1 MLAPILAVFW
11 TLALAASIIVASAVM
26 IRHWNE
32 PRGQSAFIEMIYIL
46 PFAIFPIGANLIHL
60 IAVHARPITVTLEII
75 VFAGMWVFLFKSNM
89 DNPKWCKVKT
99 LLFFVIQILILLGV
113 RELVD

>member
-11 TLALAASIIVASAVM
+11 ILALTTSIIVASTVM

-32 PRGQSAFIEMIYIL
+32 ARGQSAFVETVYIL

-60 IAVHARPITVTLEII
+60 IAVRARPISVSLEIVI
-75 VFAGMWVFLFKSNM
+75 FTCMWIFLFKSNM
-89 DNPKWCKVKT
+89 NNPKWCKVKT
-99 LLFFVIQILILLGV
+99 LLFFVIQIVILLGV
-113 RELVD
+113 RELIT